1 MFNRISVVLVVS
13 FLTALIFIPTISS
26 ARIYLFDDKL
36 EINGS
41 IEQKFN
47 WKFGL
52 KDWEKGTGPHNS
64 RVTPGGQVEN
74 RTQSNGGRYPQN
86 NPTLFKT
93 HLHLEALYHA
103 YNDGESLVDFFT
115 LWEYFYDWGLDINP
129 SYERGIRARD
139 RGRFKTNGGD
149 FEHMCREL
157 YFNYV
162 RGPWTLRVGKQMVV
176 WGETGLQ
183 RTADVVNPVDLK
195 SHMMGVDDWEDFKQG
210 LWMFRGFYQTSF
222 ANDFTFEWIVVPF
235 DVKVIELPPEGT
247 MYNSTYTGGFTSN
260 FWKRWRHDEPNEHG
274 LKDAQGGIRLRGFN
288 RDWDWTL
295 IYYNGY
301 DPSPI
306 VWDWGQRKNGY
317 KPQTPIGFG
326 LYNSGIGG
334 FNLYAAEYN
343 INQSLGNPLPSWPT
357 QRLFRYYRTHNFGGT
372 ATKYVY
378 NLPFFGLFEI
388 PLKANVRMELAYK
401 MGTRFNTQ
409 SYQQGNWLV
418 DGRKKVDQFA
428 YAIEIGKDFMPQW
441 ICKYNGQ
448 RSVDVTFGYFVDWL
462 LDRPK
467 DLALDGWSR
476 GGGDRSAQSFSLDVT
491 TDWFKQE
498 LMTKINF
505 SYNVSGNGSIWGFF
519 QYAPGI
525 HWRFTLL
532 PRYAWSNAGPYNN
545 KGNSSYK
552 GYTERNDATN
562 YIHFKIGY
570 LF

>member
-13 FLTALIFIPTISS
+13 FLTALLLIPNISF
-26 ARIYLFDDKL
+26 ARIYLFDNKL

-47 WKFGL
+47 WKYNL
-52 KDWEKGTGPHNS
+52 KSWEKGTGPHNS
-64 RVTPGGQVEN
+64 RITPGGQVEN

-93 HLHLEALYHA
+93 HFHIEALYHA
-103 YNDGESLVDFFT
+103 YNDGETLLDVFT
-115 LWEYFYDWGLDINP
+115 LWEYFYDWGVDINP
-129 SYERGIRARD
+129 AYERGIRARD
-139 RGRFKTNGGD
+139 REPFKTNGGD

-195 SHMMGVDDWEDFKQG
+195 AHIMGVDDWEDFKQG

-222 ANDFTFEWIVVPF
+222 TNDLTFEWIVVPY
-235 DVKVIELPPEGT
+235 DVKVIELPKEGT
-247 MYNSTYTGGFTSN
+247 MYNSTYTGGFTSQ
-260 FWKRWRHDEPNEHG
+260 FWRRWRHDEPNEHG
-274 LKDAQGGIRLRGFN
+274 LKDAQGGFRIRGFN
-288 RDWDWTL
+288 WDWDWTL

-301 DPSPI
+301 DPAPI

-317 KPQTPIGFG
+317 RPQTPIGFG
-326 LYNSGIGG
+326 LYNQGIGG

-343 INQSLGNPLPSWPT
+343 INQSFGNPLPSFPT
-357 QRLFRYYRTHNFGGT
+357 QRLFRYYRTHNFGAT

-378 NLPFFGLFEI
+378 KMPFFGLFEI
-388 PLKANVRMELAYK
+388 PLKANVRTEMAFK
-401 MGTRFNTQ
+401 KGTRFNTQ
-409 SYQQGNWLV
+409 SFQAGNWLV

-428 YAIEIGKDFMPQW
+428 FAIEVGKDFMPQW
-441 ICKYNGQ
+441 ICKFNGQ
-448 RSVDVTFGYFVDWL
+448 RSVDITFGYFVDWI

-467 DLALDGWSR
+467 RLALDGYNR
-476 GGGDRSAQSFSLDVT
+476 GGGDRSSQSFSLDIT

-498 LMTKINF
+498 LMTKFNF
-505 SYNVSGNGSIWGFF
+505 SHNVSGNGSFWAFI
-519 QYAPGI
+519 QYAPGV

-532 PRYAWSNAGPYNN
+532 PRIAWSNAGPYNN
-545 KGNSSYK
+545 KGNASYK
-552 GYTERNDATN
+552 GYTEKNDSTN